1 VIYQNIFQELFGF
14 PNLSAK
20 TSKLI
25 WVAMVPVY
33 GSLAFVIAAAI
44 PTFSAL
50 SGFVA
55 ALCILQFTYTFPPM
69 FMLGFYIKKDAMQ
82 EGEGFDPATGQTMRL
97 DSGVKRWVRGYMKKW
112 HLNTFNLVFMLG
124 ALVTAG
130 LGCYSSI
137 ESLITAFQEGRN
149 TAFSCTH

>member
-1 VIYQNIFQELFGF
+1 LFGF

-20 TSKLI
+20 TGKLI
-25 WVAMVPVY
+25 WIAMVPVY
-33 GSLAFVIAAAI
+33 WSLAFVIAAAI
-44 PTFSAL
+44 PNFSAL

-69 FMLGFYIKKDAMQ
+69 LMLGFYIKKDAMQ

-97 DSGVKRWVRGYMKKW
+97 DSGVKRWLRGYMKKW

-149 TAFSCTH
+149 AAFSCTH